1 MVSMIVKLF
10 VLAIVISTYNFGKA
24 WMADRLGDPTARNMG
39 RMSLNPFDHMD
50 IVSLLMM
57 MIVGIGISKEMVIRT
72 SNFNNKTR
80 KRDTVLVYLSGLMFS
95 ILLAVICAIGIRFVN
110 IGSAK
115 VILMNVMMFSI
126 SFGVWNLMPI
136 PGLDGYNI
144 IKELAPL
151 KYRDTLYQYES
162 MSMIIFLIVIVTNAH
177 LILMN
182 PIVNFISKFVFLIAF

>member
-1 MVSMIVKLF
+1 MSMIIRLF

-24 WMADRLGDPTARNMG
+24 WMANKLGDPTSKNMG
-39 RMSLNPFDHMD
+39 RLSMNPFDHMD
-50 IVSLLMM
+50 IISLLMM
-57 MIVGIGISKEMVIRT
+57 VFIGIGISKEMRIQT
-72 SNFNNKTR
+72 SNFKAKTR
-80 KRDTVLVYLSGLMFS
+80 KRDTVLVYLSGLVFS
-95 ILLAVICAIGIRFVN
+95 TLLAVICSIGVKFIN
-110 IGSAK
+110 IESARI
-115 VILMNVMMFSI
+115 ILMNIMMFGI

-162 MSMIIFLIVIVTNAH
+162 MGMIIFLIVIVTNMH

-182 PIVNFISKFVFLIAF
+182 PIVNFISRFVFLIAF